1 MPPKL
6 LGLPRLTALRVMA
19 NAYTS
24 CATADGLMA
33 TKRGDRAK
41 ADMKKAGKEV
51 KKVGKDIEIAAEK
64 GAHDVRKAGG
74 KLKKKL

>member
-1 MPPKL
+1 
-6 LGLPRLTALRVMA
+6 
-19 NAYTS
+19 
-24 CATADGLMA
+24 MA